1 MMNNKGK
8 TIGYIVLIILD
19 VLLVFCYSLA
29 VQFGW
34 NQILTTIVS
43 VNTISFAQSFG
54 LILVSDL
61 LFKGLART
69 NTNTNTN
76 KDKKE
81 DYLEQQFEYTI
92 TQYLNL
98 GFVYGL
104 MWVVTFF
111 I

>member
-1 MMNNKGK
+1 MNNKGK
-8 TIGYIVLIILD
+8 TIGYIVLTILQL
-19 VLLVFCYSLA
+19 LLVFCYVLT

-34 NQILTTIVS
+34 NQILTTIIP
-43 VNTISFAQSFG
+43 VNTISFAQTFG

-69 NTNTNTN
+69 NTS

-104 MWVVTFF
+104 MWAVTLFL
-111 I
+111 

>member
-1 MMNNKGK
+1 MNNKGK

-34 NQILTTIVS
+34 NQILTTIIS

-69 NTNTNTN
+69 NTN

-81 DYLEQQFEYTI
+81 DYLEQQFQYTI
-92 TQYLNL
+92 TQYVNL

>member
-1 MMNNKGK
+1 MMNNNGK

-29 VQFGW
+29 VQFGL

-69 NTNTNTN
+69 NTNTN

-81 DYLEQQFEYTI
+81 DYLEQQFQYTI

>member
-69 NTNTNTN
+69 NTN

-81 DYLEQQFEYTI
+81 DYLEQQFQYTI
-92 TQYLNL
+92 TQYVNL

-104 MWVVTFF
+104 MWIVTLFL
-111 I
+111 

>member
-1 MMNNKGK
+1 MMNNNGK

-69 NTNTNTN
+69 NTN

-81 DYLEQQFEYTI
+81 DYLEQQFQYTI

-104 MWVVTFF
+104 MWIVTLFL
-111 I
+111 

>member
-1 MMNNKGK
+1 MMNNNGK

-69 NTNTNTN
+69 NTNTN

-104 MWVVTFF
+104 MWIVTLF

>member
-1 MMNNKGK
+1 MMNNSGK
-8 TIGYIVLIILD
+8 IIGYIVLIILD

-69 NTNTNTN
+69 NTN

-81 DYLEQQFEYTI
+81 DYLEQQFQYTI
-92 TQYLNL
+92 TQYVNL

-104 MWVVTFF
+104 MWIVTLFL
-111 I
+111 

>member
-8 TIGYIVLIILD
+8 AIGYIVLIILD

-34 NQILTTIVS
+34 NQILTTIIS

-69 NTNTNTN
+69 NTS

-104 MWVVTFF
+104 MWAVTLFL
-111 I
+111 

>member
-1 MMNNKGK
+1 MNNKGK
-8 TIGYIVLIILD
+8 TIGYIVLTILQL
-19 VLLVFCYSLA
+19 LLVFCYVLT

-34 NQILTTIVS
+34 NQILTTIIS
-43 VNTISFAQSFG
+43 VNTISLAQSFG

-69 NTNTNTN
+69 NTS

-81 DYLEQQFEYTI
+81 DYLEQQFQYTI

>member
-1 MMNNKGK
+1 MKNKGK
-8 TIGYIVLIILD
+8 TIGYIVLTILQL
-19 VLLVFCYSLA
+19 LLVFCYVLT

-43 VNTISFAQSFG
+43 VNTISLAQTFG
-54 LILVSDL
+54 LALLSDL
-61 LFKGLART
+61 LFKGLSK
-69 NTNTNTN
+69 TNTNTN
-76 KDKKE
+76 KDKE
-81 DYLEQQFEYTI
+81 DYLEQQFKYTI

-104 MWVVTFF
+104 MWFVTLF

>member
-69 NTNTNTN
+69 NTN

-81 DYLEQQFEYTI
+81 DYLEQQFQYTI

-104 MWVVTFF
+104 MWIVTLFL
-111 I
+111 

>member
-69 NTNTNTN
+69 NTNTN

-104 MWVVTFF
+104 MWIVTFF

>member
-69 NTNTNTN
+69 NTNTN

-81 DYLEQQFEYTI
+81 DYLEQQFQYTI
-92 TQYLNL
+92 TQYVNL

>member
-1 MMNNKGK
+1 MNNNGK

-69 NTNTNTN
+69 NTN

-81 DYLEQQFEYTI
+81 DYLEQQFQYTI
-92 TQYLNL
+92 TQYVNL

-104 MWVVTFF
+104 MWIVTLFL
-111 I
+111 

>member
-19 VLLVFCYSLA
+19 VLLVFCYSMA

-34 NQILTTIVS
+34 NQILTTIIS
-43 VNTISFAQSFG
+43 VNTISLAQSFG

-69 NTNTNTN
+69 NTN
-76 KDKKE
+76 KDKNKE
-81 DYLEQQFEYTI
+81 NYLEQQFEYTI

-104 MWVVTFF
+104 MWTVTFF

>member
-1 MMNNKGK
+1 MNNKGK
-8 TIGYIVLIILD
+8 AIGYIVLIILD

-34 NQILTTIVS
+34 NQILTTIIS

-69 NTNTNTN
+69 NTS

-81 DYLEQQFEYTI
+81 DYLEQKFQYTI

>member
-1 MMNNKGK
+1 MNNKGK
-8 TIGYIVLIILD
+8 TIGYIVLTILQL
-19 VLLVFCYSLA
+19 LLVFCYVLT

-43 VNTISFAQSFG
+43 VNAISIAQSFG

-69 NTNTNTN
+69 NTN

-81 DYLEQQFEYTI
+81 DYLEQQFQYTI
-92 TQYLNL
+92 TQYVNL

-104 MWVVTFF
+104 MWAVTLFL
-111 I
+111 

>member
-1 MMNNKGK
+1 MNNKGK
-8 TIGYIVLIILD
+8 TIGYIVLTILQL
-19 VLLVFCYSLA
+19 LLVLCYVLT

-34 NQILTTIVS
+34 NQILTTIIS

-61 LFKGLART
+61 LFKGLAMT
-69 NTNTNTN
+69 NTS

-81 DYLEQQFEYTI
+81 DYLEHQFQYTI
-92 TQYLNL
+92 TQYVNL

>member
-1 MMNNKGK
+1 MKNKGK
-8 TIGYIVLIILD
+8 TIGYIVLTILQL
-19 VLLVFCYSLA
+19 LLVFCYVLT

-43 VNTISFAQSFG
+43 VNTISLAQTFG
-54 LILVSDL
+54 LALVSDL
-61 LFKGLART
+61 LFKGLSK
-69 NTNTNTN
+69 TNTNTN
-76 KDKKE
+76 KDKE
-81 DYLEQQFEYTI
+81 DYLEQQFKYTI

-104 MWVVTFF
+104 MWFVTLF

>member
-1 MMNNKGK
+1 MNNKGK
-8 TIGYIVLIILD
+8 TIGYIVLTILQL
-19 VLLVFCYSLA
+19 LLVLCYVLT

-34 NQILTTIVS
+34 NQILTTIIS

-69 NTNTNTN
+69 NTS

-81 DYLEQQFEYTI
+81 DYLEQQFQYTI

>member
-34 NQILTTIVS
+34 NQILTTIIS

-61 LFKGLART
+61 LFKGLARAS
-69 NTNTNTN
+69 TN
-76 KDKKE
+76 KDKNKE
-81 DYLEQQFEYTI
+81 NYLEQQFEYTI

-104 MWVVTFF
+104 MWVVTLFL
-111 I
+111 

>member
-1 MMNNKGK
+1 MNNKGK
-8 TIGYIVLIILD
+8 TIGYIVLIVLD

-29 VQFGW
+29 VQYGW

-43 VNTISFAQSFG
+43 VNAISLAQSFG

-69 NTNTNTN
+69 NAN
-76 KDKKE
+76 KAKKE

-104 MWVVTFF
+104 MWVVTLFL
-111 I
+111 

>member
-1 MMNNKGK
+1 MNNKGK

-69 NTNTNTN
+69 NTNTN

-81 DYLEQQFEYTI
+81 DYLEQQFQYTI

-104 MWVVTFF
+104 MWFVTFF

>member
-1 MMNNKGK
+1 MNNKGK
-8 TIGYIVLIILD
+8 TIGYIVLTILQF
-19 VLLVFCYSLA
+19 LLVFCYVLT

-34 NQILTTIVS
+34 NQILTTIIP
-43 VNTISFAQSFG
+43 VNAISLAQTFG

-61 LFKGLART
+61 LFKGLAKT
-69 NTNTNTN
+69 NTDTE
-76 KDKKE
+76 KE
-81 DYLEQQFEYTI
+81 DYLEEKFKYTI

-98 GFVYGL
+98 GFVYGF

>member
-1 MMNNKGK
+1 MNNKGK

-43 VNTISFAQSFG
+43 VNTISLAQSFG

-69 NTNTNTN
+69 NTNTN

-81 DYLEQQFEYTI
+81 DYLEQQFQYTI

>member
-1 MMNNKGK
+1 MMNNTGK

-19 VLLVFCYSLA
+19 VFLVFCYSLA

-69 NTNTNTN
+69 NTN

-81 DYLEQQFEYTI
+81 DYLEQQFQYTI
-92 TQYLNL
+92 TQYVNL

>member
-1 MMNNKGK
+1 MNNKGK
-8 TIGYIVLIILD
+8 TIGYIVLTILQL
-19 VLLVFCYSLA
+19 LLVFCYVLT

-43 VNTISFAQSFG
+43 VDAISIAQSFG
-54 LILVSDL
+54 LILISDL

-69 NTNTNTN
+69 NTN

-81 DYLEQQFEYTI
+81 DYLEEQFEYTI

-104 MWVVTFF
+104 MWVATFF

>member
-1 MMNNKGK
+1 MNNKGK
-8 TIGYIVLIILD
+8 AIGYIVLIILD

-34 NQILTTIVS
+34 NQILTTIIS

-69 NTNTNTN
+69 NTN

-81 DYLEQQFEYTI
+81 DYLEQQFQYTI
-92 TQYLNL
+92 TQYVNL

-104 MWVVTFF
+104 MWAVTLFL
-111 I
+111 

>member
-34 NQILTTIVS
+34 NQILTTIIS

-54 LILVSDL
+54 LILLSDL
-61 LFKGLART
+61 LFKGLTRT
-69 NTNTNTN
+69 STN
-76 KDKKE
+76 KDKNKE
-81 DYLEQQFEYTI
+81 NYLEQQFEYTI

-104 MWVVTFF
+104 MWIVTLFL
-111 I
+111 